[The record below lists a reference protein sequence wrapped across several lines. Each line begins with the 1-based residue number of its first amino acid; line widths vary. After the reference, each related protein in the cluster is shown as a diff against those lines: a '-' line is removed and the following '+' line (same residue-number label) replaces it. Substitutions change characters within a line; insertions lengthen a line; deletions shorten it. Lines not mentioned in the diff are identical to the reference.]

1 MLAGLWSA
9 HPDELRAD
17 MQQYYGIDWDR
28 RREHT
33 ATHVAALA
41 AQLPGDARTFRA
53 ENPDCVIDY
62 RTAVLMRMEHGI
74 RTLAWMQTKDGQK
87 GRKRPKAMELPSE
100 QLRKRERVENA
111 IAWERLRG
119 GDC

>member
-1 MLAGLWSA
+1 MWSA

-17 MQQYYGIDWDR
+17 LQQYYGVDWDR

-41 AQLPGDARTFRA
+41 AQLPSDARTFRA

-87 GRKRPKAMELPSE
+87 GRKCPKPMELPSE
-100 QLRKRERVENA
+100 RERKRGIVERA
-111 IAWERLRG
+111 IAREKARG
-119 GDC
+119 GDV

>member
-1 MLAGLWSA
+1 
-9 HPDELRAD
+9 

-41 AQLPGDARTFRA
+41 AQLPSDARTFRA

-62 RTAVLMRMEHGI
+62 KTAVLIRMEHGI

-87 GRKRPKAMELPSE
+87 GRKRPKTMELPSE